1 MFHINQALKCFCFML
16 ILAASMV
23 QANTTDL
30 NDNIQVVTSFSILED
45 LVRELG
51 GEHVEVVNL
60 VDRNSDAHMYQ
71 PKPSD
76 GVAISKA
83 DLVVFNGLGFEGW
96 MTRLIQNSGYAKKQ
110 LVASA
115 GVDPISHEGELDPH
129 AWQSFSN
136 IRTYINNITEALR
149 TIKPQYAG
157 YFSDRKAE
165 YLNKLEMLE
174 GQLTNSIKQ
183 IPISERVVVTGH
195 DAFGYLGREYDIQFM
210 APMGLSMES
219 EASAEDVST
228 VINQIRKQKVSALFI
243 ENVSNPRLLE
253 QISAETGVGIG
264 GRLYSDALSEMGG
277 PANSYLNMM
286 RHNLQSMIV
295 ALAPQQ

>member
-1 MFHINQALKCFCFML
+1 MI

-23 QANTTDL
+23 QANTSDL

-149 TIKPQYAG
+149 TIKPQYAAI
-157 YFSDRKAE
+157 F
-165 YLNKLEMLE
+165 
-174 GQLTNSIKQ
+174 Q
-183 IPISERVVVTGH
+183 IVRQNI
-195 DAFGYLGREYDIQFM
+195 
-210 APMGLSMES
+210 
-219 EASAEDVST
+219 
-228 VINQIRKQKVSALFI
+228 
-243 ENVSNPRLLE
+243 
-253 QISAETGVGIG
+253 
-264 GRLYSDALSEMGG
+264 
-277 PANSYLNMM
+277 
-286 RHNLQSMIV
+286 
-295 ALAPQQ
+295 